1 MNYMS
6 IILGEREIPKNNKKL
21 STTIENLKQVIKK
34 AKVKISKTFTKL
46 GDTLYYDNCLPH
58 VPASRDVL
66 KKPDGV
72 CPIRVNWKKKNFEG
86 MSTDEICNCL
96 KQQYG
101 WCVAVVDEDH
111 TRNKFKNK
119 TIAWVVFDTEEEAKR
134 NMILFNKLFFTAI
147 EKDTVEE
154 YKKFKQNPEKRI
166 LSFDKLVPNAYE
178 LYDKIDKG
186 EL

>member
-6 IILGEREIPKNNKKL
+6 IILGERDVPKNNKRL
-21 STTIENLKQVIKK
+21 SDSVEKLKQSIKK
-34 AKVKISKTFTKL
+34 AKVKIDNKFVKL
-46 GDTLYYDNCLPH
+46 GDTLYYDNCLPYI
-58 VPASRDVL
+58 PATRDVL

-72 CPIRVNWKKKNFEG
+72 CPIKVNWKKKSFEG
-86 MSTDEICNCL
+86 MTTDEICKIL
-96 KQQYG
+96 KPQWG

-119 TIAWVVFDTEEEAKR
+119 TIAWIVFDTEAEAK
-134 NMILFNKLFFTAI
+134 NTMTLFNKMFFTAI
-147 EKDTVEE
+147 EKDTVDE
-154 YKKFKQNPEKRI
+154 YKKFKQNPEKRV

-178 LYDKIDKG
+178 LYDQVDKG